1 MRNLLTL
8 TVTLET
14 LWFFARAGCATFACH
29 PLTVTVVDK
38 KEQARFETAPGAI
51 RTTETGRIEED
62 VRQSKTVR
70 EYWVRSPEGTWYR
83 VPLEQYRKAEIGRE
97 LEICK

>member
-1 MRNLLTL
+1 M
-8 TVTLET
+8 
-14 LWFFARAGCATFACH
+14 
-29 PLTVTVVDK
+29 TVTVVDK
-38 KEQARFETAPGAI
+38 KEQARLETAPGAI

-70 EYWVRSPEGTWYR
+70 EYWVRAREGAWYR
-83 VPLEQYRKAEIGRE
+83 VSADQYRAAEIGRE